1 MCIYLPARSCAGQG
15 GTISRPRRPESQE
28 KMHTVTTPVETRA
41 PRAQTRPPRG
51 PSLIRE
57 AGYAYFPVALIARLP
72 FAMMVVGILTLVV
85 SARGSLALGGAT
97 SAMTGLGTALVGP
110 LLGAAADRFGQRRAL
125 LIAGGANSLLLV
137 AMAWLA
143 FAPVTDAALLG
154 AAFLIGATMPQVSPM
169 SRSRLVGI
177 IGRAYPAARRTKVVN
192 GAMAYESAADEI
204 VFVFGPVIVGLLAT
218 TMNPAAPVIGAAI
231 LALVFVSAF
240 ALHPTARTVAG
251 HDVRPLQ
258 APARELFRARIL
270 APAAGALGMGLF
282 FGSMLTSLTAFMA
295 ERGVP
300 EQAGLV
306 YGAMGIGSAAL
317 ALGVALF
324 PARFTLPARWL
335 TFATILVAGTLTL
348 PFVDSV
354 AAIAVALLVIG
365 VGIGPTLVTQ
375 YSLAAG
381 HSPQGRS
388 ATVMTMLGSAVVVGQ
403 SGASA
408 VVGVLADEA
417 GAGAALVAPVAA
429 AGVVLAAG
437 VWNLLATRRRTRA
450 R

>member
-1 MCIYLPARSCAGQG
+1 
-15 GTISRPRRPESQE
+15 
-28 KMHTVTTPVETRA
+28 MHTTLVETDTAARA
-41 PRAQTRPPRG
+41 AVRR

-110 LLGAAADRFGQRRAL
+110 LLGAAADRFGQRRVL
-125 LIAGGANSLLLV
+125 LIAGAANSAML
-137 AMAWLA
+137 ATMAWLA
-143 FAPVTDAALLG
+143 FAPVPDAALL
-154 AAFLIGATMPQVSPM
+154 AVAFFIGATMPQVAPL

-177 IGRAYPAARRTKVVN
+177 IGRAYPKERRTPVVN

-218 TMNPAAPVIGAAI
+218 TLDPAAPVIGAAV
-231 LALVFVSAF
+231 LGLVFVSAF
-240 ALHPTARTVAG
+240 ALHPTAQTATAAVGAA
-251 HDVRPLQ
+251 RPEQ
-258 APARELFRARIL
+258 APVRELFRPRVL
-270 APAAGALGMGLF
+270 APVVGALGMGLF
-282 FGSMLTSLTAFMA
+282 FGAMLTSLTAFMA

-324 PARFTLPARWL
+324 PARFTLRARWL
-335 TFATILVAGTLTL
+335 TFASILVAGTIAL
-348 PFVDSV
+348 PFVGSIV
-354 AAIAVALLVIG
+354 AIAICLLVIG

-375 YSLAAG
+375 YSLAAAF
-381 HSPQGRS
+381 SPRGRS
-388 ATVMTMLGSAVVVGQ
+388 ATVMTMLGSAIVVGQ
-403 SGASA
+403 SAASA
-408 VVGVLADEA
+408 LTGLVADAA
-417 GAGAALVAPVAA
+417 GAGTALVAPLLAA
-429 AGVVLAAG
+429 SVVLGAG
-437 VWNLLATRRRTRA
+437 IWNAFASRH
-450 R
+450 

>member
-1 MCIYLPARSCAGQG
+1 
-15 GTISRPRRPESQE
+15 
-28 KMHTVTTPVETRA
+28 MHTTLVETDTAARA
-41 PRAQTRPPRG
+41 AVRR

-110 LLGAAADRFGQRRAL
+110 LLGAAADRFGQRRVL
-125 LIAGGANSLLLV
+125 LIAGAANSAML
-137 AMAWLA
+137 ATMAWLA
-143 FAPVTDAALLG
+143 FAPVPDAALL
-154 AAFLIGATMPQVSPM
+154 AVAFFIGATMPQVAPL

-177 IGRAYPAARRTKVVN
+177 IGRAYPKGRRTPVVN

-218 TMNPAAPVIGAAI
+218 TLNPAAPVIGAAV
-231 LALVFVSAF
+231 LGLVFVSAF
-240 ALHPTARTVAG
+240 ALHPTAQTATAAVGAA
-251 HDVRPLQ
+251 RPEQ
-258 APARELFRARIL
+258 APVRELFRPRVL
-270 APAAGALGMGLF
+270 APVVGALGMGLF
-282 FGSMLTSLTAFMA
+282 FGAMLTSLTAFMA

-324 PARFTLPARWL
+324 PARFTLRARWL
-335 TFATILVAGTLTL
+335 TFASILVAGTIAL
-348 PFVDSV
+348 PFVGSIG
-354 AAIAVALLVIG
+354 AIAICLLVIG

-375 YSLAAG
+375 YSLAAAF
-381 HSPQGRS
+381 SPRGRS
-388 ATVMTMLGSAVVVGQ
+388 ATVMTMLGSAIVVGQ
-403 SGASA
+403 SAASA
-408 VVGVLADEA
+408 LTGLVADAA
-417 GAGAALVAPVAA
+417 GAGTALVAPLLAA
-429 AGVVLAAG
+429 SVVLGAG
-437 VWNLLATRRRTRA
+437 IWNAFASRH
-450 R
+450 